1 MEIHE
6 IDVEDDAV
14 RQKNNKE
21 AGSSIFESE
30 DSSQFDASDDD
41 T

>member
-1 MEIHE
+1 MKIHE
-6 IDVEDDAV
+6 IDVEDDSFS
-14 RQKNNKE
+14 QKSNKE

-30 DSSQFDASDDD
+30 ESSQFDASDDD